1 MRGIEM
7 IDLTLVAKVPFIMN
21 VVMVLWVFV
30 AIALILIILIQKGK
44 GGGLSGAFG
53 GLGAGG
59 LLGTKTGDFLTW
71 VTICFVVAFLG
82 LAVLMVKY
90 YRPSDSTGLD
100 VPPPTVPLTAPG
112 TEAGAASPEG
122 GATET
127 PATDTSG
134 DAASPPAKP
143 TGETGSG
150 DGGES
155 SDEGS
160 PPEGT
165 AKESADTIDE

>member
-1 MRGIEM
+1 M
-7 IDLTLVAKVPFIMN
+7 INLPLLAKVPFIMN
-21 VVMVLWVFV
+21 IVMVVWVFV
-30 AIALILIILIQKGK
+30 TIALILLILIQKGK

-90 YRPSDSTGLD
+90 YKPSESTGLD
-100 VPPPTVPLTAPG
+100 VTPVTAPLGGAPG

-122 GATET
+122 E
-127 PATDTSG
+127 ATDTSG
-134 DAASPPAKP
+134 DAATPPAQP
-143 TGETGSG
+143 TDET
-150 DGGES
+150 
-155 SDEGS
+155 DE
-160 PPEGT
+160 
-165 AKESADTIDE
+165 

>member
-21 VVMVLWVFV
+21 VVMVVWVFV

-82 LAVLMVKY
+82 LAVVMVKY
-90 YRPSDSTGLD
+90 YKPSESTGLD
-100 VPPPTVPLTAPG
+100 VPPPTMPLGGAPG
-112 TEAGAASPEG
+112 TEAGAGSPEG
-122 GATET
+122 EATET
-127 PATDTSG
+127 PAPAASG
-134 DAASPPAKP
+134 DAASPP
-143 TGETGSG
+143 
-150 DGGES
+150 
-155 SDEGS
+155 
-160 PPEGT
+160 EGT
-165 AKESADTIDE
+165 GTESAETIDE

>member
-1 MRGIEM
+1 MRGIQM
-7 IDLTLVAKVPFIMN
+7 IDLTLIAKVPFIMN
-21 VVMVLWVFV
+21 VVMVLWVFI

-90 YRPSDSTGLD
+90 YKPIPPEDTPTSTMTTNLGG
-100 VPPPTVPLTAPG
+100 PPPTG
-112 TEAGAASPEG
+112 T
-122 GATET
+122 
-127 PATDTSG
+127 
-134 DAASPPAKP
+134 DA
-143 TGETGSG
+143 
-150 DGGES
+150 
-155 SDEGS
+155 DEGS
-160 PPEGT
+160 SGSEAT
-165 AKESADTIDE
+165 ESTETTDE

>member
-1 MRGIEM
+1 M

-90 YRPSDSTGLD
+90 YKPSQSTGLE
-100 VPPPTVPLTAPG
+100 VTPPTMPLGGAPG

-122 GATET
+122 E
-127 PATDTSG
+127 ATDTSG
-134 DAASPPAKP
+134 DAATPPAQP
-143 TGETGSG
+143 TGETDG
-150 DGGES
+150 DGEGPS

-165 AKESADTIDE
+165 GTESAETIDE

>member
-21 VVMVLWVFV
+21 VVMVLWVFI

-90 YRPSDSTGLD
+90 YRPSESTGLD
-100 VPPPTVPLTAPG
+100 VTPPTMPLTAPG
-112 TEAGAASPEG
+112 TEAGAGS
-122 GATET
+122 TESQT

-134 DAASPPAKP
+134 DAATPPAQP
-143 TGETGSG
+143 TGETDSG
-150 DGGES
+150 PGGLS
-155 SDEGS
+155 SDEAS

-165 AKESADTIDE
+165 VKESAETTDE

>member
-1 MRGIEM
+1 M

-21 VVMVLWVFV
+21 VVMVVWVFV

-90 YRPSDSTGLD
+90 YKPSESTGLD
-100 VPPPTVPLTAPG
+100 VTPVTAPLGGAPG

-122 GATET
+122 E
-127 PATDTSG
+127 ATDTSG
-134 DAASPPAKP
+134 DAATPPAQP
-143 TGETGSG
+143 TGET
-150 DGGES
+150 
-155 SDEGS
+155 DE
-160 PPEGT
+160 
-165 AKESADTIDE
+165 

>member
-21 VVMVLWVFV
+21 VVMVVWVFI

-82 LAVLMVKY
+82 LAVVMVKY
-90 YRPSDSTGLD
+90 YKPSESTGLD
-100 VPPPTVPLTAPG
+100 VPPPTMPLGGAPG
-112 TEAGAASPEG
+112 TEAGAGSPEG
-122 GATET
+122 ET
-127 PATDTSG
+127 PAP
-134 DAASPPAKP
+134 AASGAGTSPPTQP
-143 TGETGSG
+143 TGETDSG
-150 DGGES
+150 AGGLS
-155 SDEGS
+155 SDEGA
-160 PPEGT
+160 PPEKT
-165 AKESADTIDE
+165 ATESAETIDE